1 MAETLQ
7 VNEIFGPTV
16 QGEGPASGQRAV
28 FLRLMGCNLSCSW
41 CDTAW
46 TWDSSRFLLSSETQH
61 LSAKEIIDQLNELA
75 PDPMLVITGGEPL
88 LQQSQPAWT
97 ELLNTVARPIHLETN
112 GTILPGDTLDALDL
126 LVASPKL
133 LNAGHHRGHQ
143 QAAMHPGYRDLAD
156 DPRVHL
162 KIVVMG
168 PADVRAA
175 VVHAQRFG
183 FPLDR
188 LWVMPEGATREVLD
202 ARWPAVASAAAS
214 YGCNATHRLHVL
226 AWGDER
232 GR

>member
-1 MAETLQ
+1 LL
-7 VNEIFGPTV
+7 GP
-16 QGEGPASGQRAV
+16 
-28 FLRLMGCNLSCSW
+28 
-41 CDTAW
+41 
-46 TWDSSRFLLSSETQH
+46 ETQ
-61 LSAKEIIDQLNELA
+61 LLTAKEIVDQLDELA

-88 LQQSQPAWT
+88 LQQDQPAWR
-97 ELLNTVARPIHLETN
+97 ELLDTVARPVHLETN
-112 GTILPGDTLDALDL
+112 GTILPNAITIDTLDL

-175 VVHAQRFG
+175 VVLAQRFG

-202 ARWPAVASAAAS
+202 GRWAAVASAAAS

-226 AWGDER
+226 AWGNER